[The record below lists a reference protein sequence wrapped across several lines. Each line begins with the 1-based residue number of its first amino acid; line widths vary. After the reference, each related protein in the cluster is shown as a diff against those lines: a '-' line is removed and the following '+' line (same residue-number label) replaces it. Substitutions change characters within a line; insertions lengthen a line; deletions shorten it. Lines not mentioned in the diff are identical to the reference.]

1 MEPNPSLVP
10 EECTGLVQKIDA
22 GECVLVLGP
31 RVALPAAICEDGR
44 TAIADHLSRK
54 LLTKIGETDKAGISL
69 REVLEMFERREGA
82 ASLRSSYR
90 GFYASLDAHTTQL
103 HRDLA
108 SLPFRLVVMSTPDR
122 MMFNAMRDTPGKQ
135 AVIEGYYDYGNA
147 AAGAG
152 MLALP
157 TSSRPIIYS
166 LFGRHDH
173 PESMVL
179 TDKNLL
185 DYLVRLTRESPALPD
200 PVRATLRAPS
210 TLFLFVGF
218 GFSNWW
224 LRLLL
229 KVLCITGVENREL
242 SLALE
247 DPESF
252 AASTTF
258 ENRGFFASAGIYIH
272 SGNWNELAAEL
283 AQRYQKTRP
292 AEAPAVASA
301 SPTAPATPAEADVTP
316 TGDAPLVFLSYASED
331 RDFVDLLRR
340 GLQENGVSVFQD
352 AQGLRAGNFWRDK
365 LADYIFRV
373 DYFLFIQTPN
383 MDARGEGVFNEELKT
398 AIRRT
403 ANFPGGR
410 EFLVHVVAGD
420 CQPREEPELAATH
433 QFRYDES
440 SNGVDK
446 LAAAILESFAARKAT
461 RRRAAAG

>member
-10 EECTGLVQKIDA
+10 EECAGLVQKIDA

-31 RVALPAAICEDGR
+31 RVALPEAICKDGC

-54 LLTKIGETDKAGISL
+54 LLTKVGEMDKAISL
-69 REVLEMFERREGA
+69 REVLELFERREGA

-90 GFYASLDAHTTQL
+90 SFFASLDAHTTQL

-108 SLPFRLVVMSTPDR
+108 SLPFQLVVMATPDR

-152 MLALP
+152 LRVMP
-157 TSSRPIIYS
+157 TWNRPIVYS

-185 DYLVRLTRESPALPD
+185 DYLVHLTRESPALPD
-200 PVRATLRAPS
+200 PVRATLRMPS

-272 SGNWNELAAEL
+272 SGNWNALAAEL
-283 AQRYQKTRP
+283 AERYRKIRP
-292 AEAPAVASA
+292 SEAAALASA
-301 SPTAPATPAEADVTP
+301 PSASTSPVESDVATS
-316 TGDAPLVFLSYASED
+316 GDAPLVFLSYASED

-340 GLQENGVSVFQD
+340 GLEENGVSVFQD
-352 AQGLRAGNFWRDK
+352 SQGLRAGNFWRDK
-365 LADYIFRV
+365 LADYINRV
-373 DYFLFIQTPN
+373 DYFLFIQTPK
-383 MDARGEGVFNEELKT
+383 MDERGEGVFNEELKT
-398 AIRRT
+398 AIKRT

-410 EFLVHVVAGD
+410 EFLVHVVVGD
-420 CQPREEPELAATH
+420 CQPREEAELAATH
-433 QFRYDES
+433 QFRYDAS
-440 SNGVDK
+440 TNGVDK
-446 LAAAILESFAARKAT
+446 LAAAILESFAARKT
-461 RRRAAAG
+461 IRRRAAAG